1 MQKTD
6 KEGRFLPLWKHT
18 PTSVTR
24 LPEEFKPCILRVA
37 KLLDEGIIG
46 TDQLEAWLDEKTRTQ
61 HLLRQAIVQPDP
73 PRHLRGL

>member
-1 MQKTD
+1 MQKND
-6 KEGRFLPLWKHT
+6 KEGKFLPLWKHT

-24 LPEEFKPCILRVA
+24 VPEEFKPSILKVA
-37 KLLDEGIIG
+37 KLLDDGIIG
-46 TDQLEAWLDEKTRTQ
+46 TDQLDEWLEEKAKIQ